1 MTAPVT
7 RVRATLV
14 LLAGA
19 AALAGC
25 APAASHPAARTAAA
39 LTAPLVTSMTAVDG
53 ATWAV
58 VAMGGSAAD
67 EDQFWELFTRP
78 PGSTRW
84 KLVTP
89 PGVADNG
96 GLVAAGSSGP
106 LTVAF
111 QPSQNLTFS
120 PLASS
125 GNGGKTWGVG
135 LLDAAVASVPD
146 ALATKTAGSGG
157 TLALLDNGAID
168 QAAGQPAASASAAS
182 ASAASASAASA
193 SAASQSGGNQD
204 GWTALA
210 APGAIAASAAGRRCQ
225 VTGWTGVAY
234 TPSGTPL
241 AAASCARP
249 GTVGIF
255 ADVAGTWQASGP
267 ADPGGQPLRVIRL
280 SQTPAGDTALLQAG
294 GPGEASLL
302 GGWTGDGTRWTAS
315 PSLPL
320 HGGHVQASGTGPGG
334 MLWVLLSGDRAETLA
349 GPGAAW
355 RDLPPPPRGTTA
367 LAAGPDGTDEA
378 LAVSGAHLTV
388 YQLTPA
394 GTWDKAQAIS
404 VPIQYGSSS

>member
-1 MTAPVT
+1 MTAPVR
-7 RVRATLV
+7 RVRATLG

-19 AALAGC
+19 VALAGC

-39 LTAPLVTSMTAVDG
+39 LTAPLVTSMTTANG

-67 EDQFWELFTRP
+67 EDLFWELFTRP
-78 PGSTRW
+78 PGSTSWR
-84 KLVTP
+84 LVTP

-111 QPSQNLTFS
+111 QPSQDLAFS

-135 LLDAAVASVPD
+135 LLNAAVAAVPD
-146 ALATKTAGSGG
+146 ALATDNPGSVSGSTAM
-157 TLALLDNGAID
+157 LALLADGAID
-168 QAAGQPAASASAAS
+168 QAASQPAASASAAG
-182 ASAASASAASA
+182 
-193 SAASQSGGNQD
+193 QSSGSQD

-280 SQTPAGDTALLQAG
+280 TQTPAGDTALLQAG

-302 GGWTGDGTRWTAS
+302 GGWTSDGTRWTAS

-334 MLWVLLSGDRAETLA
+334 MLWVLLSGDRAETLDR
-349 GPGAAW
+349 PGAAW
-355 RDLPPPPRGTTA
+355 RDLPAPPRGTAA

-394 GTWDKAQAIS
+394 GTWDKAQVIS

>member
-1 MTAPVT
+1 MTAPVMTAPAT

-19 AALAGC
+19 AVLAGC
-25 APAASHPAARTAAA
+25 APAASHAAASHPAARKA
-39 LTAPLVTSMTAVDG
+39 LTAPLVTSMTAANG

-78 PGSTRW
+78 PGSTSW

-111 QPSQNLTFS
+111 QPSQDLTFS

-146 ALATKTAGSGG
+146 ALATNTAGSSGM
-157 TLALLDNGAID
+157 LALLDNGAID
-168 QAAGQPAASASAAS
+168 QAAGQPAASG
-182 ASAASASAASA
+182 
-193 SAASQSGGNQD
+193 SAASQSSGNQD

-255 ADVAGTWQASGP
+255 ADVAGSWQASGP

-280 SQTPAGDTALLQAG
+280 SQTPAGDTALLQAEG
-294 GPGEASLL
+294 RGEASLL
-302 GGWTGDGTRWTAS
+302 GGWTSDGTRWTAS

-334 MLWVLLSGDRAETLA
+334 MLWVLLSGDRAETLD
-349 GPGAAW
+349 GPGASW
-355 RDLPPPPRGTTA
+355 RDLPAPPRGTAA

-378 LAVSGAHLTV
+378 LAVSGARLTV
-388 YQLTPA
+388 YQLTAA
-394 GTWDKAQAIS
+394 GTWDKAQVIS
-404 VPIQYGSSS
+404 VPIQFGSSS